1 MAYFVNKEK
10 NNSNDKLYKFSL
22 EINSNKKF
30 SGIASISRIPKSGRK
45 IRVKIQGIDRNKEG
59 S

>member
-22 EINSNKKF
+22 EIKF

>member
-22 EINSNKKF
+22 EINNNKKF
-30 SGIASISRIPKSGRK
+30 SGRASISRIPKSGRK